1 MQLSPKLPSRN
12 GQLQVRLYVRTG
24 TRCAGTSNLLLQTP
38 DPKTE
43 LPPAPSGNF
52 LQLQEVRL
60 FGDDGTQ
67 LPISSASNPMG
78 ASPNAQ
84 PPGDVIDNDLGY
96 LLLAD
101 CSPVCCTF
109 TLPSCTAHNN
119 KDGDC
124 DCGDECHCSRGS
136 KWLDFNIATAQ
147 NMDGRA
153 NYNSTLLLT
162 LAAPAHVAAYELI
175 TADDMMQRDP
185 SSWTFYGQYDDTWVP
200 LKTEEVVPPETR
212 YTSYGISYLPRFLPP
227 PTPPAPPP
235 RFASMLPPAPGS
247 VRPAPPPPPPPSPLP
262 PPPSPPTTQD
272 PTPRQPLLSPPP
284 SVPGGLDDLDANSQQ
299 GPDQMSALVYV
310 LAGCGATLLCLGV
323 CSFAL
328 FCWCVHNRKVRAAV
342 QHRAAPHRT
351 APRRTP
357 PPLIL
362 SDPTFPSCRCG
373 PCSKRTWSLL
383 PASAAVAHT
392 CSCKDLRTYAWHLSC
407 GRRRAIMA
415 SSRCQARPL
424 ILSALPPVTLSSVP
438 RESSRN
444 TGSPCHLCTPTFR
457 ASGTKSRTTTSHGWQ
472 GRRAS
477 LHRNGYSVPRLP
489 WPAPSHRRLVSS
501 PKRLARLPPVAPT
514 A

>member
-1 MQLSPKLPSRN
+1 MQLSPQLPSLSSTSADN
-12 GQLQVRLYVRTG
+12 GQLQVRLHVRTG

-43 LPPAPSGNF
+43 LPPAPTGNF

-78 ASPNAQ
+78 DSPNAQ
-84 PPGDVIDNDLGY
+84 PPGEVIDNDLGY

-136 KWLDFNIATAQ
+136 KWLDFNIANIATAQ

-175 TADDMMQRDP
+175 TADDAMQRDP

-212 YTSYGISYLPRFLPP
+212 YTSYSISYLPRFLPP

-247 VRPAPPPPPPPSPLP
+247 VRPAPPPPPPPSPSP
-262 PPPSPPTTQD
+262 PPPPPPTQD

-284 SVPGGLDDLDANSQQ
+284 SVPDGLDLDANSQP
-299 GPDQMSALVYV
+299 GPDQISALVYV
-310 LAGCGATLLCLGV
+310 LAGCLATLLCLGV
-323 CSFAL
+323 CGFAL
-328 FCWCVHNRKVRAAV
+328 FCWYVHNRQVRAAV
-342 QHRAAPHRT
+342 QHRTAPHRT
-351 APRRTP
+351 APRRAAPHHLLFCPTP
-357 PPLIL
+357 L
-362 SDPTFPSCRCG
+362 SR
-373 PCSKRTWSLL
+373 
-383 PASAAVAHT
+383 PADAG
-392 CSCKDLRTYAWHLSC
+392 YAPNVRGAC
-407 GRRRAIMA
+407 FERA
-415 SSRCQARPL
+415 RQ
-424 ILSALPPVTLSSVP
+424 
-438 RESSRN
+438 
-444 TGSPCHLCTPTFR
+444 
-457 ASGTKSRTTTSHGWQ
+457 
-472 GRRAS
+472 
-477 LHRNGYSVPRLP
+477 
-489 WPAPSHRRLVSS
+489 
-501 PKRLARLPPVAPT
+501 
-514 A
+514 